1 MLVATRLIVIP
12 MFFTAFALGYLIP
25 RPGAYLILAFDI
37 VLAGCLVPL
46 VFGTFWKKSTAAGAV
61 ASIAIGSTIRLVLF
75 FLITIAPSTSP
86 YYQYAGLDTMIP
98 PLISLPVFILVS
110 LATQKR
116 TPPRHDVVYLI
127 PNDTDVVAGSD
138 VKDWVNP
145 IDVRLISNDK
155 RKGAI

>member
-1 MLVATRLIVIP
+1 LSTRLFVIP

-25 RPGAYLILAFDI
+25 RPGVYLILAFDI

-46 VFGTFWKKSTAAGAV
+46 VFGTFWKKSTSAGAV
-61 ASIAIGSTIRLVLF
+61 ASIAVGSVIRLILF
-75 FLITIAPSTSP
+75 FLITNAAPTDP
-86 YYQYAGLDTMIP
+86 MFAYAGLDTIIP

-116 TPPRHDVVYLI
+116 NPPRHDVIYLI
-127 PNDTDVVAGSD
+127 PNDSDVVTGAD

-145 IDVRLISNDK
+145 IDVRQVG
-155 RKGAI
+155 REGHKGVT